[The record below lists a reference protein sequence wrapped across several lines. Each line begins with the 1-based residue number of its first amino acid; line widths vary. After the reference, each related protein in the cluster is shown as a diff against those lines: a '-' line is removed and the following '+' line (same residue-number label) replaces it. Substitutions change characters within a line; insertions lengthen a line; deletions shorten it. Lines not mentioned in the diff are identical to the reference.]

1 MTEST
6 ITHRTNAV
14 LPRVFFAQKYGW
26 AVLVL
31 LGVGLLLAIFASLCV
46 GAYPISFGR
55 AAKLLLY
62 LVWPFHSFA
71 SSQFNLK
78 ELTVMKIIRPPR
90 VLLASLAGMGLGI
103 SGTALQG
110 MLRNP
115 LVGPDIIGVTSG
127 AAFGGVVAISLD
139 LSPVW
144 LVALAFCGGL
154 LAMICTFTMAKL
166 ARSSANSMILI
177 LAGIFIGAFFLA
189 LVGLVEYYGNIFRIR
204 DWIIGSFVDANWIK
218 VMTIAIPTLLGGTV
232 LMALRWR
239 MNLLSLNDLDAK
251 SLGVNVSVLRWTII
265 ALVSLIVSAQ
275 VAVSG
280 IVAWVGLVVPHCARM
295 LVGPD
300 HRRLLPTAGLL
311 GALFV
316 LGLDDLTRS
325 IVHGGLPV
333 GTLTAAVG
341 TPVVCFL
348 LWKSQGKGWGR
359 E

>member
-1 MTEST
+1 MTADSVPF
-6 ITHRTNAV
+6 IQRHS
-14 LPRVFFAQKYGW
+14 W
-26 AVLVL
+26 ATLML
-31 LGVGLLLAIFASLCV
+31 LGLALLLAIFASLCV
-46 GAYPISFGR
+46 GAYPISLTR
-55 AAKLLLY
+55 AAKLLLT
-62 LVWPFHSFA
+62 LAWPFHGSA
-71 SSQFNLK
+71 LAQFDLK
-78 ELTVMKIIRPPR
+78 EITVMKIIRPPR
-90 VLLASLAGMGLGI
+90 VLLATLAGMGLGI

-110 MLRNP
+110 MMRNP
-115 LVGPDIIGVTSG
+115 LVGPDIVGVTSG
-127 AAFGGVVAISLD
+127 AAFGGVVAIALE
-139 LSPVW
+139 LSSVW
-144 LVALAFCGGL
+144 VIALAFCGGL
-154 LAMICTFTMAKL
+154 LAMICTFSLAKL
-166 ARSSANSMILI
+166 ARSSTNSMILI
-177 LAGIFIGAFFLA
+177 LAGIFISAFFLA
-189 LVGLVEYYGNIFRIR
+189 LVGLVEYYGNIFKIR
-204 DWIIGSFVDANWIK
+204 DWIIGSFAGADWTK
-218 VMTIAIPTLLGGTV
+218 VITIAVPTLVGGAI

-251 SLGVNVSVLRWTII
+251 SLGINVSVLRWTII

-311 GALFV
+311 GGLFV

-333 GTLTAAVG
+333 GTLTAIVG
-341 TPVVCFL
+341 TPAVCLL

>member
-1 MTEST
+1 MTTGSVASLPT
-6 ITHRTNAV
+6 PHPSLTQRHGWVV
-14 LPRVFFAQKYGW
+14 LM
-26 AVLVL
+26 L
-31 LGVGLLLAIFASLCV
+31 LGLALLLAIFTSLCV
-46 GAYPISFGR
+46 GAYPISLTR
-55 AAKLLLY
+55 AAKLLLI
-62 LVWPFHSFA
+62 LAWPFHGSA
-71 SSQFNLK
+71 LAQFDLK
-78 ELTVMKIIRPPR
+78 EITVMKIIRPPR
-90 VLLASLAGMGLGI
+90 VLLATLAGMGLGI

-110 MLRNP
+110 MMRNP
-115 LVGPDIIGVTSG
+115 LVGPDIVGVTSG
-127 AAFGGVVAISLD
+127 AAFGGVVAIALE

-144 LVALAFCGGL
+144 IIALAFCGGL
-154 LAMICTFTMAKL
+154 LAMICTFSLAKL
-166 ARSSANSMILI
+166 ARSSADSMILI

-189 LVGLVEYYGNIFRIR
+189 LVGLVEYYGNIFKIR
-204 DWIIGSFVDANWIK
+204 DWIIGSFVGADWTK
-218 VMTIAIPTLLGGTV
+218 VVTIAIPTLCGGAV

-251 SLGVNVSVLRWTII
+251 SLGINVGVLRWTII
-265 ALVSLIVSAQ
+265 ALVSLIVSSQ

-325 IVHGGLPV
+325 VAHAGLPV
-333 GTLTAAVG
+333 GALTAMIG
-341 TPVVCFL
+341 TPLACIL